1 MKTKPMDSHKKMKWG
16 VAVAMISFD
25 VMAAPF
31 QNLGF
36 DSPNL
41 VGLPL
46 PPNNGTLS
54 QFITPGWTTAPQTGA
69 GWNLSQSFGNGA
81 SILDVN
87 FRDTHFGLNA
97 PAPVVGGFALGVWP
111 TTDGVRPFTLSQSG
125 SVPADAK
132 SLQFLYQGDNLKVY
146 VGGSLEPLH
155 AIGTRLTD
163 NPAAP
168 SANYFAVD
176 VTATAGRTAELR
188 FEFRSYG
195 FDDFSGAPRLFGQ
208 PNAQMHVLDDLK
220 FSSASAVPEP
230 STYALFG
237 LGAALLWYHRRH
249 RPR

>member
-1 MKTKPMDSHKKMKWG
+1 MLIGS
-16 VAVAMISFD
+16 SLS
-25 VMAAPF
+25 AASF

-36 DSPNL
+36 DTTAFPNTIPSPFPGPSFDGAPREW
-41 VGLPL
+41 V
-46 PPNNGTLS
+46 
-54 QFITPGWTTAPQTGA
+54 IPGWNEPHGSVGYNQSQT
-69 GWNLSQSFGNGA
+69 FGNGA

-111 TTDGVRPFTLSQSG
+111 SAYGTDPFTLSQTG
-125 SVPADAK
+125 AVPTDAK

-155 AIGTRLTD
+155 VIGTRPTD

-176 VTATAGRTAELR
+176 VTAMAGRTAELR

-208 PNAQMHVLDDLK
+208 PNAQMHVLDDLQ

-230 STYALFG
+230 ATYALLG
-237 LGAALLWYHRRH
+237 LGAALLWWPLRR
-249 RPR
+249 R

>member
-1 MKTKPMDSHKKMKWG
+1 M
-16 VAVAMISFD
+16 
-25 VMAAPF
+25 
-31 QNLGF
+31 
-36 DSPNL
+36 
-41 VGLPL
+41 
-46 PPNNGTLS
+46 S
-54 QFITPGWTTAPQTGA
+54 QGGIGWD
-69 GWNLSQSFGNGA
+69 LSQSFGGVA

-97 PAPVVGGFALGVWP
+97 PAPAVGGFSLGVWP
-111 TTDGVRPFTLSQSG
+111 SAYGTDPFTLSQTG
-125 SVPADAK
+125 AVPADAK

-146 VGGSLEPLH
+146 VDGSLEPLH

-208 PNAQMHVLDDLK
+208 PNAQMHVLDDLQ
-220 FSSASAVPEP
+220 FSSAAAVPEP
-230 STYALFG
+230 STYALLGFG
-237 LGAALLWYHRRH
+237 TALLWWQLRR
-249 RPR
+249 R